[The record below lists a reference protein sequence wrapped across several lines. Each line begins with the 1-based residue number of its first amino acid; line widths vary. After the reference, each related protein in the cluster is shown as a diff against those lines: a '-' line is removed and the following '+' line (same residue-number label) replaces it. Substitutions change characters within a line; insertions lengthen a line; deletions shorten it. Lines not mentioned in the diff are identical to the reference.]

1 MSLLLLFLLLLFTDE
16 ALVTASNHFHE
27 TLAAGDYKSF
37 CEMKSNTAVSEADKH
52 VRQNNKKNENDD
64 NNNLL

>member
-1 MSLLLLFLLLLFTDE
+1 MIADE

-37 CEMKSNTAVSEADKH
+37 CEMKSNTAVSEADKQ
-52 VRQNNKKNENDD
+52 VR
-64 NNNLL
+64 